1 VTERKQAKTSIRSYL
16 LRRILLGLISALLV
30 GIAALAMAI
39 AYGRMNPGANPRGDG
54 SASGDALEFDGS
66 IIIDPPLAMPDFT
79 LRDQFNES
87 VSLSDLRDNYV
98 LITFGYTNCPD
109 VCPLTL
115 NEFRSI
121 RESLGSSSEELAFV
135 FISVDGERDSPD
147 ALRSY
152 LALRD
157 LDGIIGLSGAEDR
170 VRALGID
177 YGLSFE
183 MTTPDKR
190 GGYLV
195 NHTAGSFLL
204 DPNGRWIRR
213 YQFGLPPHRIVA
225 DLEGLLAS

>member
-1 VTERKQAKTSIRSYL
+1 MAERKQAKTSIRGYL
-16 LRRILLGLISALLV
+16 LRRIQLGLISALLV

-39 AYGRMNPGANPRGDG
+39 AYGRMYPGANPQTDSFEGG
-54 SASGDALEFDGS
+54 AAPEFDGS

-79 LRDQFNES
+79 LRDQSNKS
-87 VSLSDLRDNYV
+87 VSLVDLRDNFV

-121 RESLGSSSEELAFV
+121 RESLGSSSEEVAFL
-135 FISVDGERDSPD
+135 FISVDGERDTPE

-152 LALRD
+152 FALRE
-157 LDGIIGLSGAEDR
+157 LDGIIGLSGEEEA
-170 VRALGID
+170 VRALGLD

-183 MTTPDKR
+183 MTKPDKR

-204 DPNGRWIRR
+204 DRNGRWIRR
-213 YQFGLPPHRIVA
+213 YQFGLPPGRIVA
-225 DLEGLLAS
+225 DLEELLAA

>member
-1 VTERKQAKTSIRSYL
+1 MTEAQQAKTNIRSYL
-16 LRRILLGLISALLV
+16 LRRIQLGVISALLV

-39 AYGRMNPGANPRGDG
+39 VYGRMNPGADLQTDSSHRSD
-54 SASGDALEFDGS
+54 ASEFDGS

-79 LRDQFNES
+79 LRDQSNKPL
-87 VSLSDLRDNYV
+87 SLSDLRDNYV

-115 NEFRSI
+115 NEFR
-121 RESLGSSSEELAFV
+121 RVRNALGSSSEGVAFV
-135 FISVDGERDSPD
+135 FISVDGERDSPE
-147 ALRSY
+147 ALRNY
-152 LALRD
+152 FALRE
-157 LDGIIGLSGAEDR
+157 LDGIIGLSGEEDR
-170 VRALGID
+170 VRALGTD

-183 MTTPDKR
+183 MTKPDKR

-204 DPNGRWIRR
+204 DPRGRWIRR
-213 YQFGLPPHRIVA
+213 YQFGLPSSRIVA